1 MSNRASPASAAVAIS
16 LLAVFPGAQSFA
28 ETKAAE
34 TAPGSMPVATRAP
47 ASASTAAS
55 DPASAPVTLAPSTP
69 DIFFPPAP
77 ARAPAPTF
85 SLSGTPAR
93 VSPSAPSSNSAS
105 APASGSAP
113 GSVSGTAPAPDED
126 IRDIRGP
133 KGMLPPWL
141 IPALLAG
148 AALLVLGGYAAWRR
162 HRRSSRPRVLLPFEA
177 ALQRLEDIRRLLDP
191 ASAREFSIA
200 VSDIVR
206 QYIEVQFM
214 VTATHRTTEEFLR
227 DLLETSN
234 AALAAHRN
242 LLAEFLNQ
250 CDLAK
255 FAGVSLSRQ
264 ILESLHRS
272 ARGFV
277 TESSKPPPAADA
289 REAPPVRIKEVR
301 DSLPST

>member
-1 MSNRASPASAAVAIS
+1 MSNRASPARAAVAIS
-16 LLAVFPGAQSFA
+16 LLAVFAGTLCFA
-28 ETKAAE
+28 ETKAE
-34 TAPGSMPVATRAP
+34 
-47 ASASTAAS
+47 TAAS
-55 DPASAPVTLAPSTP
+55 DPASAPVNLAPSTP
-69 DIFFPPAP
+69 EIFSPPP
-77 ARAPAPTF
+77 PVRAPGPTF
-85 SLSGTPAR
+85 SPAGTPAR
-93 VSPSAPSSNSAS
+93 VTPSAPSSNSS
-105 APASGSAP
+105 SGSAP
-113 GSVSGTAPAPDED
+113 ATAPGSGSETESAPGED

-148 AALLVLGGYAAWRR
+148 AALLILGGYLAWRR
-162 HRRSSRPRVLLPFEA
+162 HRRRSRPRVLLPFEA

-264 ILESLHRS
+264 ILESLHGS
-272 ARGFV
+272 ARSFV
-277 TESSKPPPAADA
+277 TESSKPPPAAQT
-289 REAPPVRIKEVR
+289 REAPPVRIKEAR

>member
-1 MSNRASPASAAVAIS
+1 MSKRRAKRASPASAAVVIS
-16 LLAVFPGAQSFA
+16 LMALFAGTQCFA
-28 ETKAAE
+28 ETMPAE
-34 TAPGSMPVATRAP
+34 TAAT
-47 ASASTAAS
+47 
-55 DPASAPVTLAPSTP
+55 DPASAPVTLAPS
-69 DIFFPPAP
+69 
-77 ARAPAPTF
+77 
-85 SLSGTPAR
+85 
-93 VSPSAPSSNSAS
+93 
-105 APASGSAP
+105 PASGS
-113 GSVSGTAPAPDED
+113 GTAAAPDED

-148 AALLVLGGYAAWRR
+148 TVLLILGGYAAWRR
-162 HRRSSRPRVLLPFEA
+162 HRRRSTPRVLLPFEA
-177 ALQRLEDIRRLLDP
+177 ALQRLVDIRRLLDP

-206 QYIEVQFM
+206 QYIEVQFR

-272 ARGFV
+272 ARSFV

>member
-1 MSNRASPASAAVAIS
+1 
-16 LLAVFPGAQSFA
+16 
-28 ETKAAE
+28 
-34 TAPGSMPVATRAP
+34 
-47 ASASTAAS
+47 
-55 DPASAPVTLAPSTP
+55 
-69 DIFFPPAP
+69 
-77 ARAPAPTF
+77 
-85 SLSGTPAR
+85 
-93 VSPSAPSSNSAS
+93 
-105 APASGSAP
+105 
-113 GSVSGTAPAPDED
+113 VSGAAAAPDED

-133 KGMLPPWL
+133 KGMLPSWL

-148 AALLVLGGYAAWRR
+148 AALLILGGYAAWRR
-162 HRRSSRPRVLLPFEA
+162 HRRRGRPRVLLPFEV
-177 ALQRLEDIRRLLDP
+177 ALQRLEEIRRLLDP

-234 AALAAHRN
+234 AALAAHRS
-242 LLAEFLNQ
+242 LLGEFLNQ

-272 ARGFV
+272 ARSFV
-277 TESSKPPPAADA
+277 TESSKPPPAAQT
-289 REAPPVRIKEVR
+289 REAPPPRIKEAR

>member
-1 MSNRASPASAAVAIS
+1 
-16 LLAVFPGAQSFA
+16 
-28 ETKAAE
+28 
-34 TAPGSMPVATRAP
+34 
-47 ASASTAAS
+47 
-55 DPASAPVTLAPSTP
+55 
-69 DIFFPPAP
+69 
-77 ARAPAPTF
+77 
-85 SLSGTPAR
+85 
-93 VSPSAPSSNSAS
+93 
-105 APASGSAP
+105 
-113 GSVSGTAPAPDED
+113 VSGTAATPDED

-148 AALLVLGGYAAWRR
+148 AVLLILGGYAAWRR
-162 HRRSSRPRVLLPFEA
+162 HRRRSTPRVLLPFEV

-206 QYIEVQFM
+206 QYIEVQFR

-234 AALAAHRN
+234 APLASHRN

-272 ARGFV
+272 ARSFV
-277 TESSKPPPAADA
+277 TESSKPPPAADT
-289 REAPPVRIKEVR
+289 REAPPVRIKEAH
-301 DSLPST
+301 DSLPAT

>member
-1 MSNRASPASAAVAIS
+1 
-16 LLAVFPGAQSFA
+16 
-28 ETKAAE
+28 
-34 TAPGSMPVATRAP
+34 
-47 ASASTAAS
+47 
-55 DPASAPVTLAPSTP
+55 
-69 DIFFPPAP
+69 
-77 ARAPAPTF
+77 
-85 SLSGTPAR
+85 
-93 VSPSAPSSNSAS
+93 
-105 APASGSAP
+105 
-113 GSVSGTAPAPDED
+113 
-126 IRDIRGP
+126 
-133 KGMLPPWL
+133 
-141 IPALLAG
+141 
-148 AALLVLGGYAAWRR
+148 
-162 HRRSSRPRVLLPFEA
+162 
-177 ALQRLEDIRRLLDP
+177 LDP

-272 ARGFV
+272 ARSFV